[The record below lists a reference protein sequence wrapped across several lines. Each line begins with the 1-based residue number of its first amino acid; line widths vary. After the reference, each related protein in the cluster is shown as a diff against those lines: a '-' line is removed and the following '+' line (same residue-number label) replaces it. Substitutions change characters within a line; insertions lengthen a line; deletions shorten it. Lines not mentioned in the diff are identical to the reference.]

1 MAEQSPPID
10 EDEDEQFSP
19 LELAE
24 LDKIK
29 DPELRKLRA
38 MEIRMQKEAF
48 IEQMR
53 TNMSVLGEKRDL
65 RDEVRKKFRA

>member
-10 EDEDEQFSP
+10 EDEDLTP
-19 LELAE
+19 RELAQ

-38 MEIRMQKEAF
+38 QEMRMQKESF
-48 IEQMR
+48 IAQMR

-65 RDEVRKKFRA
+65 RDEVRKNFRA

>member
-10 EDEDEQFSP
+10 EDEYKQFSP

-29 DPELRKLRA
+29 DPELRKLKA
-38 MEIRMQKEAF
+38 MEIHMQKQAF
-48 IEQMR
+48 IEQMQ
-53 TNMSVLGEKRDL
+53 SELGETGDL
-65 RDEVRKKFRA
+65 RDAARKKFRA